1 MILFTDASHTVFRK
15 RRKEVIVRAWPRVK
29 NIPARNDPRFNDW
42 AFALLRLYKPFRT
55 ANDLCIPSINSVFSA
70 HLAAGGFPLL
80 AEDDNDAE
88 PNDTEDEAGS
98 DTEHIL
104 RLFDP
109 PVLDQRFLQDDYQ
122 LLMDISRLPHN
133 TVPLLGM
140 RELDV
145 IHQWP
150 SVWHGWPFQRLVSWL
165 VDTKENVDIQPV
177 PFAPVLG
184 TSLSVKQRAAFDIIQ
199 SHCFGSDQNDQLL
212 MIVLGTAGTGKSYL
226 IDAFRT
232 LFAERG
238 CSNYIKITAP
248 MGIAAANITGS
259 TIYSLLSISNPNL
272 SGQRLLALQLQMQSV
287 RLLVIDEYSFL
298 SIAVIDTLD
307 RHLRLIYPHSLRP
320 FGGLNIVLCGDP
332 AQLPPVLA
340 QPLYAF

>member
-1 MILFTDASHTVFRK
+1 MLFRS
-15 RRKEVIVRAWPRVK
+15 
-29 NIPARNDPRFNDW
+29 
-42 AFALLRLYKPFRT
+42 
-55 ANDLCIPSINSVFSA
+55 
-70 HLAAGGFPLL
+70 LL

-122 LLMDISRLPHN
+122 LLMDISHLPHN

-165 VDTKENVDIQPV
+165 VDTKENIDIQPV

-226 IDAFRT
+226 IDAIRT

-248 MGIAAANITGS
+248 TGIAAANITGS

-320 FGGLNIVLCGDP
+320 FSSRCCRFVVKNVGTIPKMHYNKSGMTPCPTKVAICTFGWGKMT
-332 AQLPPVLA
+332 
-340 QPLYAF
+340 